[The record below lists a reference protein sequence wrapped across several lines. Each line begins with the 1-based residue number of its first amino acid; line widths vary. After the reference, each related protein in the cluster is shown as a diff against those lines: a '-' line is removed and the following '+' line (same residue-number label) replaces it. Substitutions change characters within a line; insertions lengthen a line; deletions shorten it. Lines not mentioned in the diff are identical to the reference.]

1 MNKKINKTDY
11 IPNEKKTNRE
21 IVLGIHGYISGERTL
36 KAFDEALREVA
47 KKSFDDVCE
56 EDVKKA
62 RYVICGTKE
71 SNEKFQAELDKTTHR
86 LWYGQDSVYK
96 GGKAIEDEAIEDEVC
111 EPEKENTVKEEED
124 NYRWVFVDNK
134 DLIKSCDHKEEPV
147 KETFL
152 DRMIKEF
159 DQLEDRLTKLNWFLV
174 TEFTFDKLSDK
185 EFKLMGKQSKAMTKY
200 LYILSERIDIIK
212 EKEKNETNR
221 PSDTRSGN

>member
-1 MNKKINKTDY
+1 MMNKKINKTDY

-47 KKSFDDVCE
+47 KESFDDVCKVE
-56 EDVKKA
+56 HQ
-62 RYVICGTKE
+62 KE
-71 SNEKFQAELDKTTHR
+71 
-86 LWYGQDSVYK
+86 
-96 GGKAIEDEAIEDEVC
+96 
-111 EPEKENTVKEEED
+111 
-124 NYRWVFVDNK
+124 
-134 DLIKSCDHKEEPV
+134 
-147 KETFL
+147 ETFL

-159 DQLEDRLTKLNWFLV
+159 DQLEDRLAKLNWFLV
-174 TEFTFDKLSDK
+174 TEFAFDKLSDK